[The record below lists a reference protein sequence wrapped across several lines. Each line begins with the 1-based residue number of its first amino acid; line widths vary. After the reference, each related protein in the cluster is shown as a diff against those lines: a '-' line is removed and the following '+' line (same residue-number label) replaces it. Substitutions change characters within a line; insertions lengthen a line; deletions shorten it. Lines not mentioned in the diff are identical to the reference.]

1 MPNLKV
7 LGLDLNFK
15 TIIKWKKQKNIQ
27 ARNSNGLRK
36 IVCQDSKITPSWIRD
51 LGKNEIFVF
60 GSNVN
65 GYHGGG
71 AARFAMNNF
80 GAVWGNG
87 EGLQGSSYAI
97 PTMEG
102 LDNMQDAVKRFYL
115 FARAHVNYKFYVT
128 PIACG
133 IAGYK
138 PEEIAP
144 MFFEIAHLE
153 NVFLPLSFWKV
164 LTDKLLQL

>member
-1 MPNLKV
+1 MEKAKEYTSEEQQWLTENRLSRFQ
-7 LGLDLNFK
+7 N
-15 TIIKWKKQKNIQ
+15 
-27 ARNSNGLRK
+27 R
-36 IVCQDSKITPSWIRD
+36 ITPSWIRD
-51 LGKNEIFVF
+51 MGENEIFVF

-115 FARAHVNYKFYVT
+115 FARAHENYMFYVT
-128 PIACG
+128 PTDCMARIRSSLFC
-133 IAGYK
+133 
-138 PEEIAP
+138 
-144 MFFEIAHLE
+144 LT
-153 NVFLPLSFWKV
+153 NVGCTRQSSNKFDFV
-164 LTDKLLQL
+164 LICTTFGG